1 MTVTA
6 YCHTQR
12 AIISRE
18 LELVKLRD
26 RFSQEAPAMTDD
38 LIPKLKCAKCGSNK
52 VGLIYSPDTSPS
64 AYGKGS

>member
-38 LIPKLKCAKCGSNK
+38 LIPKLK
-52 VGLIYSPDTSPS
+52 VGLIYSSDTSPN
-64 AYGKGS
+64 ADGKAKGS